1 MDIITKF
8 FAFLIQG
15 VAFMITG
22 KVMEFQTMFNGLSG
36 FVQTCETMENIF
48 AWANAILPITLMRVL
63 LGLIVAVYVLQITC
77 NFVTWLIDVI
87 VP

>member
-1 MDIITKF
+1 MEIISSL

-15 VAFMITG
+15 VAFMLTG
-22 KVMEFQTMFNGLSG
+22 KLLNFHTVLDGLNG
-36 FVQTCETMENIF
+36 FVQSCDDVENIF
-48 AWANAILPITLMRVL
+48 AWANALLPIELIRVL
-63 LGLIVAVYVLQITC
+63 LGLIVAVYVLQLTC

>member
-1 MDIITKF
+1 MEIISSL

-15 VAFMITG
+15 VAFMLTG
-22 KVMEFQTMFNGLSG
+22 KVLEFKTMLNGLTG
-36 FVQTCETMENIF
+36 FVQSCEAMENIF
-48 AWANAILPITLMRVL
+48 AWANALLPIELIRVL
-63 LGLIVAVYVLQITC
+63 LALIVAVYVLQLTC